1 MSHNK
6 SKEIKISKASEN
18 QNYDKGQDHYIKP
31 YSGMSLDQNAQISSI
46 KESKNT
52 SPNPNPSSSININP
66 TIPNFPSHS
75 KLNII
80 A

>member
-18 QNYDKGQDHYIKP
+18 QNYDQGQDHYIKP
-31 YSGMSLDQNAQISSI
+31 DSGMSLDQNAQISSI

-52 SPNPNPSSSININP
+52 SPNPNPSSININP

-75 KLNII
+75 KLNILI
-80 A
+80 